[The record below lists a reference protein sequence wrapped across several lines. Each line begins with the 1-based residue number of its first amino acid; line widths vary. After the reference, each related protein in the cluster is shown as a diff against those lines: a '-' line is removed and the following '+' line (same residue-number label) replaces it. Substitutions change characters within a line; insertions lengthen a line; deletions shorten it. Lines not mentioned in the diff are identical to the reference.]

1 LIGQLQDGMGSEFTE
16 KVKKSWLKLFGLI
29 VIQMKIGMNQADES
43 EKGTKTNDANNLTQD
58 SIFSK

>member
-43 EKGTKTNDANNLTQD
+43 EKVPNRNIT
-58 SIFSK
+58 